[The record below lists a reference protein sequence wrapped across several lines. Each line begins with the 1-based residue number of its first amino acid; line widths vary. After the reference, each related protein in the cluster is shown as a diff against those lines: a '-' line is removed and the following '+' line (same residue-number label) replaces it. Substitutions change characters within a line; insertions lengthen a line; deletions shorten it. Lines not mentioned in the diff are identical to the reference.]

1 MTGLDTNVMVRY
13 LTQDEPA
20 QAKKA
25 VAIIEAAAAKGEKL
39 LVHPVVLCE
48 LVWVLET
55 AYDYGRSEVAATLDH
70 ILRTAQFEIADKE
83 TVWSAWADYRSGK
96 GDFADYL
103 IGRANDRLGAEHT
116 VTFDQALKGH
126 RQFRVL

>member
-1 MTGLDTNVMVRY
+1 VTGLDTNVLVRY
-13 LTQDEPA
+13 LTNDDPDQS
-20 QAKKA
+20 KKA
-25 VAIIEAAAAKGEKL
+25 SAIIEGAATKGEKL

-55 AYDYGRSEVAATLDH
+55 AYGYGRSDVAATLDH
-70 ILRTAQFEIADKE
+70 ILRTAQFQIPEKD

-103 IGRANDRLGAEHT
+103 IGRANGQLGATHT
-116 VTFDQALKGH
+116 VTFDKDLKGH
-126 RQFRVL
+126 RQFLVL